1 VDKRKLEIEMKKI
14 TDRGHDGGTMY
25 RWETLLD
32 WIKTNNWKYGVEIG
46 VWKGD
51 TFKHLLDNT
60 SDLYLVGVDSYEAQ
74 PNNPGPEKW
83 TKGENG
89 HPWNHQKYYKDM
101 NEYCK
106 SNKRGTIL
114 KKYSLDAAKMVDD
127 ESLDFV
133 FIDGD
138 HSYEAVKADI
148 DAWLPKV
155 KPKGYIIGHDIHFDT
170 VKSAVTEKFGEEYMT
185 ADDFIWYVSK

>member
-14 TDRGHDGGTMY
+14 TDRGHDGGTRY

-51 TFKHLLDNT
+51 TFKYLLDNT
-60 SDLYLVGVDSYEAQ
+60 DDLNLIGVDPYEPQ

-89 HPWNHQKYYKDM
+89 HLWNHRKYYNDM
-101 NEYCK
+101 MEYCNVNRNG
-106 SNKRGTIL
+106 SIIKRYSIEASKTI
-114 KKYSLDAAKMVDD
+114 DN

-138 HSYEAVKADI
+138 HSYEAVKSDI
-148 DAWLPKV
+148 IAWLPKV
-155 KPKGYIIGHDIHFDT
+155 KKGGYIIGHDIHFDT
-170 VKSAVTEKFGEEYMT
+170 VVKAVTEMFGSDYKKE
-185 ADDFIWYVSK
+185 DDFIWYVIK